1 MLINK
6 PAMELLPMAEN
17 VYTLGLGTVAFGGP
31 RGNETR
37 YDLEVT
43 VDVYAAAATSEGFA
57 GLVHSL

>member
-1 MLINK
+1 
-6 PAMELLPMAEN
+6 MELLPMAEN